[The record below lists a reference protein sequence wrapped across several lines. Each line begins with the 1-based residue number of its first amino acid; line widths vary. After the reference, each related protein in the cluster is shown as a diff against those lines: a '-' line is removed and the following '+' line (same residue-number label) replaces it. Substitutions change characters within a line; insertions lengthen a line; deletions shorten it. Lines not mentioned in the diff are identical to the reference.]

1 MNDLGK
7 AFSFPFKDPSW
18 GSKFLLGAVFMLLS
32 IVVVGIFI
40 LAGYFVQVTQRVMR
54 REANPMPE
62 WTDIGV
68 KLVLGFKFC
77 VVYFVYIFPI
87 LLLYIPFV
95 AIMVHGT
102 FSGESEA
109 VGAVAG
115 LYSILMVVLIFP
127 YALALALLTPS
138 ITFRFAEHERISD
151 GLDIGG
157 IFRTFKQN
165 WQNHTIVALIAVGLQ
180 SFAGIGIILFLIG
193 IFVTVFYSYLVSA
206 HMYGSL
212 YLEQVQEGVPS

>member
-7 AFSFPFKDPSW
+7 AFSFPFKDPAW
-18 GSKFLLGAVFMLLS
+18 GSKFFLAAVFMLLS
-32 IVVVGIFI
+32 IVLVGIFI

-54 REANPMPE
+54 REVNPMPE

-77 VVYFVYIFPI
+77 VVYFVYIFPV

-95 AIMVHGT
+95 VIIMVGAV
-102 FSGESEA
+102 SGDQETI
-109 VGAVAG
+109 GAVAG
-115 LYSILMVVLIFP
+115 LYSVLIVVLIIP
-127 YALALALLTPS
+127 YSLALALLAPS
-138 ITFRFAEHERISD
+138 ITVRFAEHERISD

-157 IFRTFKQN
+157 IFRNFKQN

-180 SFAGIGIILFLIG
+180 SFAGIGFILFIVG
-193 IFVTVFYSYLVSA
+193 IFVTIFYSYLVSA

-212 YLEQVQEGVPS
+212 YLEQAREGTPA